1 MDVALRTSGRFG
13 RVIELLEAHTNKIT
27 YASMGFVLVAGS
39 ALAVR
44 EGSELAYFDEREY
57 LTMAD
62 NFVEHHR
69 YTVDGIN
76 PTAYKPPV
84 WPLLLGFLRWLGFGV
99 VGLRVA
105 NVVMLAA
112 CVLLGSLL
120 ARRIAGRTAGTLAAV
135 AIAVFPVGLYASTT
149 LYPQVLGAGLV
160 LGALLLATA
169 VPDSPRPGR
178 LAVGIGACFGI
189 LILTVPS
196 LAVVFAGVLALLW
209 FTARS
214 RAWPLIITAVVVA
227 AVLPMAW
234 AVRNTVQ
241 MEAFVPIATVDGVQL
256 LNGNNAK
263 ARPDTGPTVD
273 TSEYEEYADEQN
285 MNEVDETSYYRE
297 VALTWIRDNP
307 GDAASLY
314 VGKLVQHFGYKDT
327 LQTATE
333 SSSSRDLIVAVTYYP
348 LLLLVGLRFV
358 LARRYRLSP
367 VEIVIV
373 GWYIVNA
380 FVTAVYFPRIR
391 YRLSADI
398 PLLVEAAVAVVV
410 LLAWYLHRGD
420 GASAAEEPVLASD
433 EGAVRDNAPAR

>member
-1 MDVALRTSGRFG
+1 MDVPLRTSGRFG
-13 RVIELLEAHTNKIT
+13 RVVEMVEAHADKIA
-27 YASMGFVLVAGS
+27 YASMGFVLAAGS
-39 ALAVR
+39 VLAFR
-44 EGSELAYFDEREY
+44 EGGELEYFDEREY

-69 YTVDGIN
+69 YTVDGVN

-84 WPLLLGFLRWLGFGV
+84 WPLLLAVLRWIGFSV

-105 NVVMLAA
+105 NVVMLAVV
-112 CVLLGSLL
+112 VLLGSLL
-120 ARRIAGRTAGTLAAV
+120 ARRIAGRTAGALAAV
-135 AIAVFPVGLYASTT
+135 LIAVFPVGLYAATT

-160 LGALLLATA
+160 LGALLLAMA
-169 VPDSPRPGR
+169 VPDSARPMR
-178 LAVGIGACFGI
+178 LAVGIGVCVSV

-196 LAVVFAGVLALLW
+196 LAVVFAGILIMLW
-209 FTARS
+209 VTARS
-214 RAWPLIITAVVVA
+214 RAWPLIITAVIVA
-227 AVLPMAW
+227 AIMPMAW
-234 AVRNTVQ
+234 AARNTVQ
-241 MEAFVPIATVDGVQL
+241 MDAFVPIATVDGVQL

-263 ARPDTGPTVD
+263 AEPDLGPTVD

-314 VGKLVQHFGYKDT
+314 VGKLVQHFGYKDK

-333 SSSSRDLIVAVTYYP
+333 STSSRDLIVAVTYYP
-348 LLLLVGLRFV
+348 LLLLVALRFL
-358 LARRYRLSP
+358 LARRYRLHP

-373 GWYIVNA
+373 GWYLVNA

-398 PLLVEAAVAVVV
+398 PLLVEAAIGVVV
-410 LLAWYLHRGD
+410 LLAWYLNRKGD
-420 GASAAEEPVLASD
+420 GAAAEGSLDLSDERPARDSAA
-433 EGAVRDNAPAR
+433 AR